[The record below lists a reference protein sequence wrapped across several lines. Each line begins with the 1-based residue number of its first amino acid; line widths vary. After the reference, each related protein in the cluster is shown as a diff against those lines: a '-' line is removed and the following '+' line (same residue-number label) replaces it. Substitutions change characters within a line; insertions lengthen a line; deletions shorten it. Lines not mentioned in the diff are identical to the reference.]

1 MSLVYVIIFKY
12 YNMRLITFTLLIL
25 TTARLGEIYSIKY
38 INNTEF
44 SNIITNKT
52 IVCYYLNLFC
62 LP

>member
-1 MSLVYVIIFKY
+1 MRII
-12 YNMRLITFTLLIL
+12 IFTLLIL